1 MDSTFDDDIFSSLSR
16 MERVIFCSEPRA
28 GDGLRARGYFLRRS
42 RRARGFSRG
51 RRETTSRDDKTS
63 SSTPRVYYLGM
74 GAEQRPNVLTCG
86 AVSVRN
92 TQPPSAA
99 RGARS
104 IVLND
109 GCPVAAEARASFF
122 FRERNGRTFCSRNEA
137 STTKTKKAFDASS
150 ESARRMYNEEALGM
164 AFGDFRGLRE
174 SGVFRITKRRSA
186 RGLVPPERRH
196 VGF

>member
-16 MERVIFCSEPRA
+16 MERVIFCSAPRA

-122 FRERNGRTFCSRNEA
+122 FRERNVRRRSRNEA
-137 STTKTKKAFDASS
+137 STTKKKKAFDASS
-150 ESARRMYNEEALGM
+150 ESARRMYNEEARGM
-164 AFGDFRGLRE
+164 AFGDFRGRRE
-174 SGVFRITKRRSA
+174 SGVFCITERHSA

-196 VGF
+196 AGF